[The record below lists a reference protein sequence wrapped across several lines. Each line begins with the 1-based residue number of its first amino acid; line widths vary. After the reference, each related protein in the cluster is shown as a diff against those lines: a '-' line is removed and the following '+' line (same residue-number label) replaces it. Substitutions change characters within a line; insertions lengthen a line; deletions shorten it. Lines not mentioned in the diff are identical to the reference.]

1 VAAMDVPIAVVSSRP
16 ALDLAINTWV
26 PGYLAS
32 VADDVDA
39 VIDVTRTGGVVI
51 VDLAAAEH
59 APLLD
64 ELRARAADSRIVA
77 MVPEGTVVADGLA
90 DRVVASTVTIG
101 ELREAIEGA
110 ALVERPARTTRPAV
124 DPAAAEATD
133 PTPSEVSRARPDDT
147 GTAQGDE
154 RRRGDRGGARRS
166 RRWLVRRRAEAPTSA
181 QTSVEHR
188 DSAPAAEAARGPAT
202 IDLALAPLFGDRET
216 ATDRGA
222 APSERP
228 SGSPTGAPT
237 EPPPPPPAQVSLGP
251 SLDRETAP
259 AAWSILER
267 LAPVI
272 SDGSAMVGVRLDASR
287 FAVVAAT
294 GIAPL
299 EAANGLPGHHALLD
313 AADAGGGIVTIPEV
327 AYGSVPLGGMPF
339 EGCPTIIAARTTLG
353 PDVDALVLLTRSR
366 PFSEDDGDIVRRVLD
381 ESRIA
386 STSDA
391 AGGWSISSAA
401 VTAPATVQPLPIS
414 SAWRLLDQLYP
425 HLGDG
430 AAAVALRTVE
440 PGFAITAGARIEL
453 SDGTLPVRLPDAL
466 WQRFAS
472 TGGRLLVRP
481 RELDD
486 PEVADLPLRYHL
498 HLAVLALGP
507 VEGPDGLVF
516 LGRTAPFEAADL
528 ATIHRVLAGPG

>member
-1 VAAMDVPIAVVSSRP
+1 VTAMDVPIAVVSSRP

-32 VADDVDA
+32 VAGDVDA

-51 VDLAAAEH
+51 IDLAAAEH

-90 DRVVASTVTIG
+90 DRVVASTVTIA

-110 ALVERPARTTRPAV
+110 ALAERPARTTRPADELDV
-124 DPAAAEATD
+124 AEETGSVPSVVPRTD
-133 PTPSEVSRARPDDT
+133 PGGTTVAR
-147 GTAQGDE
+147 GDE
-154 RRRGDRGGARRS
+154 RRRGGRGAARRS
-166 RRWLVRRRAEAPTSA
+166 RRWLGRRRADDLTSA
-181 QTSVEHR
+181 PSGVQHR
-188 DSAPAAEAARGPAT
+188 DDASAEVARGHVPTAPAE
-202 IDLALAPLFGDRET
+202 APLFGDRGT
-216 ATDRGA
+216 ATD
-222 APSERP
+222 APSGP
-228 SGSPTGAPT
+228 PAVPTTGAPT
-237 EPPPPPPAQVSLGP
+237 EPPPPPPAPVSLGP

-313 AADAGGGIVTIPEV
+313 AADASGGIVTIPEV

-339 EGCPTIIAARTTLG
+339 EGCPTIIAARTKLG